1 MEWILDHATQLLRNT
16 ALCDRCLGRQFGN
29 LLTGLTNKQRGFAFK
44 VVLGLHGEWQKK
56 LGTTSDANRDLLQ
69 ILTRSGFTSVR
80 DSPMDAVLPPH
91 DTAECELCG
100 GLFSDATLANIARM
114 AVETG
119 TNVQF
124 GTFLVGSVF
133 PANLLEREDELRTH
147 FNLHFGES
155 MKSELNREVGKRISE
170 IMGDRVEVEFDNPDV
185 VFVVML
191 RPPEKPNIRLQINPI
206 FLMGRYKK
214 LIRGIPQ
221 AKWDCRV
228 CRGAGGDC
236 PHCKGTGKLYE
247 TSVAELVFQPLIELF
262 NSSGAKFHGSGRED
276 IDARMLGTGR
286 PFVVEFKE
294 PKVRD
299 VDLTEAEAKINEYAS
314 GKVEVILTEFVNRDK
329 VREIKTRS
337 SLMTKNYEMLIEL
350 GDEIKLS
357 HEKIEE
363 IEEFFTN
370 REIKQ
375 RTPTRVSHRRADKV
389 RIRRCI
395 ELKLETEGDLVD
407 QELVIKRMSVK
418 ILCEGGLY
426 VKELMSGD
434 SGRTSPN
441 LAEILGVE
449 VVPLSLDV
457 LAVHSNAK

>member
-56 LGTTSDANRDLLQ
+56 LGTTPDTNQDLLQ
-69 ILTRSGFTSVR
+69 ILTRSGFTYVR
-80 DSPMDAVLPPH
+80 DSPMDGTVPPPH
-91 DTAECELCG
+91 ATDCELCG
-100 GLFSDATLANIARM
+100 GLFSETTLVKIARM

-155 MKSELNREVGKRISE
+155 MKSELNREVGKRIGE
-170 IMGDRVEVEFDNPDV
+170 ILGDRVAVEFDNPDV
-185 VFVVML
+185 VFVIKL
-191 RPPEKPNIRLQINPI
+191 QPPTKPSIRLQINPI

-228 CRGAGGDC
+228 CGGAGGDC

-262 NSSGAKFHGSGRED
+262 KSSEAKFHGSGRED

-286 PFVVEFKE
+286 PFVVEMKE
-294 PKVRD
+294 PKTRD
-299 VDLTEAEAKINEYAS
+299 VDLAEAEAKVNEYAS
-314 GKVEVILTEFVNRDK
+314 GKVEVSLTEFVHRDK

-357 HEKIEE
+357 QEKIAE
-363 IEEFFTN
+363 IEEFFAN

-389 RIRRCI
+389 RIRRVLN
-395 ELKLETEGDLVD
+395 LKLEPERELVD
-407 QELVIKRMSVK
+407 QESVIKQMNVK

-434 SGRTSPN
+434 SGRTSPS

-449 VVPLSLDV
+449 VVSLALDV
-457 LAVHSNAK
+457 LAVHSNGK